1 MSKEIIPA
9 EQIALRIR
17 HFRGEKVLLDFDL
30 AALYDVETRI
40 LNQAVRRNA
49 DRFPADFMFQLS
61 SQEAEKLS
69 QVVTPSVAGH
79 NVSNSSQLV
88 MSSGKH
94 RGKRYR
100 PYAFTEQGVAMLS
113 SVLNSESAVK
123 MNIAI
128 MRAFVQLRR
137 ALQAN
142 RELARKFSELEQ
154 RIDKHDS
161 EIAAILEAIRQ
172 LMAPPAKPRRE
183 IGFHVRE
190 EAARYRTHKR
200 A

>member
-30 AALYDVETRI
+30 AALYGAETRVI
-40 LNQAVRRNA
+40 NQAVRRNA

-61 SQEAEKLS
+61 SEEAATLS

-79 NVSNSSQLV
+79 NVPNSSQIV
-88 MSSGKH
+88 MSSGKY

-113 SVLNSESAVK
+113 SVLNSVSPVK

-137 ALQAN
+137 ALETN
-142 RELARKFSELEQ
+142 RELARKFSELER
-154 RIDKHDS
+154 RIDKHDT
-161 EIAAILEAIRQ
+161 EIDAILEAIRQ
-172 LMAPPAKPRRE
+172 LMVPPEKPRRE